1 MPRILKRAGFC
12 FHILDNYMVI
22 FNINV
27 EGHERIKDKD
37 NWDMKRRIRGRA
49 RYPPRQT
56 GLDSLK
62 GKKEASLAD
71 VLLNSLICRMG
82 FSWGTTSLVME
93 HV

>member
-37 NWDMKRRIRGRA
+37 NWDMKRRELEEEQGILQGR
-49 RYPPRQT
+49 
-56 GLDSLK
+56 LDSIVSK
-62 GKKEASLAD
+62 ARKKPP
-71 VLLNSLICRMG
+71 LLMCC
-82 FSWGTTSLVME
+82 
-93 HV
+93 